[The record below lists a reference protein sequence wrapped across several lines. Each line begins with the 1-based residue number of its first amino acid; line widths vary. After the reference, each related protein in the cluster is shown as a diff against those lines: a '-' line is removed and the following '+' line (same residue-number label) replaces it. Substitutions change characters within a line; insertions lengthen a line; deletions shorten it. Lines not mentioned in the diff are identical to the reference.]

1 MFRNKGEE
9 GRIMI
14 YAILGYGMMA
24 YNLYAGLH
32 GGGWINYV
40 FALVFLILGIQY
52 TISYFKK
59 KNKSKDK
66 E

>member
-1 MFRNKGEE
+1 
-9 GRIMI
+9 MI

-59 KNKSKDK
+59 KNKSKEK